1 MFFGMDIQLKTMV
14 LVKAER
20 RTADLS
26 EDIHAIFVADVSKSP
41 IRVVSFAGTGFM
53 VKPKLLLTCWHCVA
67 GQPPKD
73 QQYIAVSISLDSKVR
88 FDRRFSLLNIERD
101 RNGSDLATAEVD
113 IVPKAGLRLSGD
125 PAAPGL
131 DVFTFGFPFTEK
143 VPLSDRTGFRLSP
156 RYLGGHTTRGFDFG
170 HPERGQTVSY
180 ELSFPAPSGLSGAPL
195 VVRGTREIIGVV
207 YGDHGSYTILE
218 EAAIDPQT
226 GEPRPEVRKVV
237 SFGLAHHTQIVSAVR
252 TGSTGDR
259 PLLDFVS
266 SS

>member
-1 MFFGMDIQLKTMV
+1 MV
-14 LVKAER
+14 LVKAQ
-20 RTADLS
+20 RTTTDLS

-41 IRVVSFAGTGFM
+41 PRVVSFAGTGFM

-67 GQPPKD
+67 GQLPKD
-73 QQYIAVSISLDSKVR
+73 QKYVAVSLTPDNKVR
-88 FDRRFSLLNIERD
+88 FDPRFCLLNIERD

-113 IVPKAGLRLSGD
+113 IVPKAGIRLSGD
-125 PAAPGL
+125 PGAPGTS
-131 DVFTFGFPFTEK
+131 VFAFGYPFTEK
-143 VPLSDRTGFRLSP
+143 VRLPDRMQFLLSP
-156 RYLGGHTTRGFDFG
+156 RFLGGHITRGFDFG

-180 ELSFPAPSGLSGAPL
+180 ELSFAAPSGLSGAPL
-195 VVRGTREIIGVV
+195 VVHGSGEIVGVV

-259 PLLDFVS
+259 PLLNFVRS
-266 SS
+266 S